1 MYAIKE
7 KEQENNEKKAI
18 ERPVVIYPTKVI
30 KLSEKFKK
38 KLALIFAYKLV
49 FINVLNDDTDKVFME
64 RLCPF
69 CNQSLYYADCY
80 HKKDNLRTS
89 FLRFCHYCKTMIVL
103 TGRFESEEQF
113 DEAFGFFDKNIY
125 IKKRF
130 MEKEAVLDG
139 TG

>member
-7 KEQENNEKKAI
+7 KDPKNNKKKTI

-30 KLSEKFKK
+30 KLNNAFKEKI
-38 KLALIFAYKLV
+38 ALIFAYKV
-49 FINVLNDDTDKVFME
+49 IFINILNDNIDKVFME
-64 RLCPF
+64 RICPLC
-69 CNQSLYYADCY
+69 NHILYYADCY
-80 HKKDNLRTS
+80 HKRDNLRVS
-89 FLRFCHYCKTMIVL
+89 LFRFCHYCKSMFVL

-113 DEAFGFFDKNIY
+113 DEAFGFFDNYIY

-130 MEKEAVLDG
+130 MEEGTVLNG